1 MRYRTLGRTGLEVSE
16 IGFGTWG
23 VGADAW
29 KGGTDADSL
38 AAMHRA
44 IELGV
49 NFIDTAIVYGSGHSE
64 KLVGQIKREHPEVMI
79 ATKVNPA
86 NWEWPASDT
95 TPADDAFS
103 AAHVIARTEESLRN
117 LGTDVIDVQQ
127 FHVWSD
133 AWVDKGSWL
142 EGIEQLK
149 RDGKIRFFGVSVND
163 AQPDSALKLVETGLV
178 DSVQVI
184 YNIFDQAPEDNL
196 FPACERR
203 DVGIIVRVP
212 FDEGAL
218 TGKVTPE
225 TVFEE
230 GDFRNDYFKDNRKAE
245 VWEAV
250 QKIAADLDIP
260 LERLPEIALRF
271 CLIPDVV
278 STVIPGMR
286 SIPHVESNIA
296 AGDAGLLTPDQI
308 ELLRAHRWVHDWY
321 H

>member
-38 AAMHRA
+38 AAMRRA

-95 TPADDAFS
+95 TPADEAFS

-117 LGTDVIDVQQ
+117 LGADAIDVQQ

-133 AWVDKGSWL
+133 AWVGKGSWL

-163 AQPDSALKLVETGLV
+163 AQPDSVLKLVETGLV

-196 FPACERR
+196 FPACARH
-203 DVGIIVRVP
+203 DVGVIVRVP
-212 FDEGAL
+212 FDAGAL
-218 TGKVTPE
+218 TGKVTPD
-225 TVFEE
+225 TVFEK
-230 GDFRNDYFKDNRKAE
+230 GDFRADYFKDERKAE
-245 VWEAV
+245 VWQV
-250 QKIAADLDIP
+250 VNKIAADLEIP
-260 LERLPEIALRF
+260 LERLPELALRF
-271 CLIPDVV
+271 TLVPDVV

-296 AGDAGLLTPDQI
+296 AGAAGLLTPDQI

>member
-1 MRYRTLGRTGLEVSE
+1 VRYRTLGRTGLEVSD
-16 IGFGTWG
+16 
-23 VGADAW
+23 ADA
-29 KGGTDADSL
+29 L

-44 IELGV
+44 IELGI
-49 NFIDTAIVYGSGHSE
+49 NFLDTAIVYGSGHSE

-86 NWEWPASDT
+86 NLEWPASDA
-95 TPADDAFS
+95 TPADEAFS

-117 LGTDVIDVQQ
+117 LAIDVIDVQQ

-133 AWVDKGSWL
+133 TWVDNGSWL

-178 DSVQVI
+178 DSIQVI

-196 FPACERR
+196 FPACERH

-218 TGKVTPE
+218 TGKVMPD
-225 TVFEE
+225 TVFEQ
-230 GDFRNDYFKDNRKAE
+230 GDFRADYFKDDRKAE

-250 QKIAADLDIP
+250 HKIMADLDIP

-271 CLIPDVV
+271 TLVPDVV

-286 SIPHVESNIA
+286 TVPHVESNVA
-296 AGDAGLLTPDQI
+296 AGDAGPLTPDQI

-321 H
+321 

>member
-1 MRYRTLGRTGLEVSE
+1 MRYRKLGRTGLEVSE

-29 KGGTDADSL
+29 KGGTDSDSL

-49 NFIDTAIVYGSGHSE
+49 NFLDTAIVYGSGHSE
-64 KLVGQIKREHPEVMI
+64 NLVGQIKREHPEVLI
-79 ATKVNPA
+79 ATKINPA
-86 NWEWPASDT
+86 NWEWPAKDT
-95 TPADDAFS
+95 TAADDAFS
-103 AAHVIARTEESLRN
+103 AEHVIARTEESLRN
-117 LGTDVIDVQQ
+117 LGVETIDVQQ

-133 AWVDKGSWL
+133 SWVGQGTWID
-142 EGIEQLK
+142 GIERLK
-149 RDGKIRFFGVSVND
+149 ADGKIRFFGVSVND

-203 DVGIIVRVP
+203 DIGVIVRVP

-218 TGKVTPE
+218 TGKVKPD
-225 TVFEE
+225 TVFQE
-230 GDFRNDYFKDNRKAE
+230 GDFRADYFKGERKAE

-250 QKIAADLDIP
+250 NKVAADLEIP

-271 CLIPDVV
+271 CLVPDVV

-286 SIPHVESNIA
+286 TIPHVESNIA
-296 AGDAGLLTPDQI
+296 AGDAGPLTPEQI
-308 ELLRAHRWVHDWY
+308 EKLRAHRWVHDWY

>member
-38 AAMHRA
+38 AAMRRA

-86 NWEWPASDT
+86 NWEWPASDE
-95 TPADDAFS
+95 TPADEAFS

-117 LGTDVIDVQQ
+117 LGADVIDVQQ

-163 AQPDSALKLVETGLV
+163 AQPDSVLKLVETGLV
-178 DSVQVI
+178 DSIQVI

-218 TGKVTPE
+218 TGKVTPD

-230 GDFRNDYFKDNRKAE
+230 GDFRNDYFKGNRKTE

-250 QKIAADLDIP
+250 HKLTADLDIP
-260 LERLPEIALRF
+260 LERLPELALRF
-271 CLIPDVV
+271 TLVPDVV

-308 ELLRAHRWVHDWY
+308 EILRAHRWVHDWY

>member
-1 MRYRTLGRTGLEVSE
+1 MRYRRLGRTELEVSE

-38 AAMHRA
+38 AAMRRA
-44 IELGV
+44 VELGV
-49 NFIDTAIVYGSGHSE
+49 NFLDTAIVYGSGHSE
-64 KLVGQIKREHPEVMI
+64 KLVGQIKREHPEVLI
-79 ATKVNPA
+79 ATKINPA
-86 NWEWPASDT
+86 NWEWPASDE
-95 TPADDAFS
+95 TPADAAFS

-117 LGTDVIDVQQ
+117 LAIDVIDVQQ

-133 AWVDKGSWL
+133 TWVGKGSWL
-142 EGIEQLK
+142 EGVEQLK
-149 RDGKIRFFGVSVND
+149 REGKIRFFGVSVND

-196 FPACERR
+196 FPACERH
-203 DVGIIVRVP
+203 DVGVIARVP

-218 TGKVTPE
+218 TGKVTPD
-225 TVFEE
+225 TVFEQ
-230 GDFRNDYFKDNRKAE
+230 GDFRAHYFRGNRKAE
-245 VWEAV
+245 AWEAV
-250 QKIAADLDIP
+250 NKIAADLEIP

-271 CLIPDVV
+271 CLLPAVV

-286 SIPHVESNIA
+286 SVPHVESNIA
-296 AGDAGLLTPDQI
+296 AGDAGPLTPDQI
-308 ELLRAHRWVHDWY
+308 EKLRAHRWLHDWY

>member
-1 MRYRTLGRTGLEVSE
+1 VRYRSLGRTGLEVSE

-29 KGGTDADSL
+29 KGGTDSDSL

-49 NFIDTAIVYGSGHSE
+49 NFIDTAVVYGSGHSE
-64 KLVGQIKREHPEVMI
+64 QLVGQIKRDHPEVMI

-86 NWEWPASDT
+86 NWEWPASDS
-95 TPADDAFS
+95 TPADEAFS

-117 LGTDVIDVQQ
+117 LGTEVIDVQQ

-133 AWVDKGSWL
+133 AWVGNGSWL

-163 AQPDSALKLVETGLV
+163 AQPDSVLKLVETGLV
-178 DSVQVI
+178 DSIQVI

-218 TGKVTPE
+218 TGKVTPD
-225 TVFEE
+225 TVFQE
-230 GDFRNDYFKDNRKAE
+230 GDFRADYFKDNRKAE

-250 QKIAADLDIP
+250 HKIMADLDIP

-271 CLIPDVV
+271 CLVPDVV

-286 SIPHVESNIA
+286 SIAHVESNVA

-308 ELLRAHRWVHDWY
+308 EILRAHRWVHDWY

>member
-1 MRYRTLGRTGLEVSE
+1 VRYRTLGRTGLEVSE

-38 AAMHRA
+38 AAMRRA

-86 NWEWPASDT
+86 NWEWPASDE
-95 TPADDAFS
+95 TPADEAFS

-117 LGTDVIDVQQ
+117 LGADVIDVQQ

-178 DSVQVI
+178 DSIQVI

-218 TGKVTPE
+218 TGKVTPD

-230 GDFRNDYFKDNRKAE
+230 GDFRNDYFKGNRKTE

-250 QKIAADLDIP
+250 HKLTADLDIP
-260 LERLPEIALRF
+260 LERLPELALRF
-271 CLIPDVV
+271 TLVPDVV

-308 ELLRAHRWVHDWY
+308 EILRAHRWVHDWY

>member
-1 MRYRTLGRTGLEVSE
+1 VRYRTLGRTGLEVSE

-86 NWEWPASDT
+86 NWEWPASDS
-95 TPADDAFS
+95 TPADEAFS

-117 LGTDVIDVQQ
+117 LATDVIDVQQ

-133 AWVDKGSWL
+133 AWVGNGSWL

-163 AQPDSALKLVETGLV
+163 AQPDSVLKLVETGLV
-178 DSVQVI
+178 DSIQVI

-218 TGKVTPE
+218 TGNVTPD
-225 TVFEE
+225 TVFQE
-230 GDFRNDYFKDNRKAE
+230 GDFRADYFKDNRKAE

-250 QKIAADLDIP
+250 HKIMADLDIP
-260 LERLPEIALRF
+260 IERLPAIALRF
-271 CLIPDVV
+271 CLVPDVV

-286 SIPHVESNIA
+286 SIPHVESNVA

-308 ELLRAHRWVHDWY
+308 EILRAHRWVHDWY

>member
-1 MRYRTLGRTGLEVSE
+1 VRYRTLGRTGLEVSE

-49 NFIDTAIVYGSGHSE
+49 NFIDTAVVYGSGHSE

-86 NWEWPASDT
+86 NWEWPASDS
-95 TPADDAFS
+95 TPADEAFS

-117 LGTDVIDVQQ
+117 LGTEVIDVQQ

-133 AWVDKGSWL
+133 AWVGNGSWL

-163 AQPDSALKLVETGLV
+163 AQPDSVLKLVETGLV
-178 DSVQVI
+178 DSIQVI

-218 TGKVTPE
+218 TGKVTPD
-225 TVFEE
+225 TVFQE
-230 GDFRNDYFKDNRKAE
+230 GDFRADYFKDNRKAE

-250 QKIAADLDIP
+250 HKIMADLDIP

-271 CLIPDVV
+271 CLVPDVV

-286 SIPHVESNIA
+286 SIPHVESNVA

-308 ELLRAHRWVHDWY
+308 EILRAHRWVHDWY

>member
-38 AAMHRA
+38 AAMRRA

-86 NWEWPASDT
+86 NWEWPASDE
-95 TPADDAFS
+95 TPADEAFS
-103 AAHVIARTEESLRN
+103 AEHVIARTEESLRN
-117 LGTDVIDVQQ
+117 LATDVIDVQQ

-163 AQPDSALKLVETGLV
+163 AQPDSVLKLVETGLV

-218 TGKVTPE
+218 TGKVTPD

>member
-38 AAMHRA
+38 AAMERA

-49 NFIDTAIVYGSGHSE
+49 NFLDTAIVYGSGHSE
-64 KLVGQIKREHPEVMI
+64 KLVGQIKRVHPEVMI

-86 NWEWPASDT
+86 NWEWPASDA
-95 TPADDAFS
+95 TPADEAFS

-117 LGTDVIDVQQ
+117 LATDVIDVQQ

-178 DSVQVI
+178 DSIQVI

-196 FPACERR
+196 FPACERN

-218 TGKVTPE
+218 TGKVTPD

-230 GDFRNDYFKDNRKAE
+230 GDFRNDYFKGNRKTE

-250 QKIAADLDIP
+250 HKIAADLDIP
-260 LERLPEIALRF
+260 LERLPELALRF
-271 CLIPDVV
+271 TLIPDVV

>member
-64 KLVGQIKREHPEVMI
+64 KLIGQIKREHPELMI

-86 NWEWPASDT
+86 NWEWPASDA
-95 TPADDAFS
+95 TPADEAFS

-117 LGTDVIDVQQ
+117 LATDVIDVQQ

-133 AWVDKGSWL
+133 AWVDKGTWL

-163 AQPDSALKLVETGLV
+163 AQPDSVLKLVETGLV
-178 DSVQVI
+178 DSIQVI
-184 YNIFDQAPEDNL
+184 YNIFDQAPEDAL
-196 FPACERR
+196 FPLCEEL
-203 DVGIIVRVP
+203 GIAVIARVP
-212 FDEGAL
+212 YDEGSLA
-218 TGKVTPE
+218 GQIRADS
-225 TVFEE
+225 VFPE
-230 GDFRNDYFKDNRKAE
+230 GDFRRTYFGPDNLGQTVARVDACT
-245 VWEAV
+245 AR
-250 QKIAADLDIP
+250 P
-260 LERLPEIALRF
+260 LTR
-271 CLIPDVV
+271 
-278 STVIPGMR
+278 
-286 SIPHVESNIA
+286 
-296 AGDAGLLTPDQI
+296 
-308 ELLRAHRWVHDWY
+308 
-321 H
+321 

>member
-133 AWVDKGSWL
+133 SWVDKGSWL

-308 ELLRAHRWVHDWY
+308 EILRAHRWVHDWY

>member
-1 MRYRTLGRTGLEVSE
+1 VRYRTLGRTGLEVSE

-38 AAMHRA
+38 AAMRRA

-86 NWEWPASDT
+86 NWEWPASDE
-95 TPADDAFS
+95 TPADEAFS

-117 LGTDVIDVQQ
+117 LGADVIDVQQ

-163 AQPDSALKLVETGLV
+163 AQPDSVLKLVETGLV
-178 DSVQVI
+178 DSIQVI

-218 TGKVTPE
+218 TGKVTPD

-230 GDFRNDYFKDNRKAE
+230 GDFRNDYFKGNRKTE

-250 QKIAADLDIP
+250 HKLTADLDIP
-260 LERLPEIALRF
+260 LERLPELALRF
-271 CLIPDVV
+271 TLVPDVV

-308 ELLRAHRWVHDWY
+308 EILRAHRWVHDWY

>member
-16 IGFGTWG
+16 IGFGSWG
-23 VGADAW
+23 IGADAW
-29 KGGTDADSL
+29 KGGNDADAL
-38 AAMHRA
+38 AAMRRA

-49 NFIDTAIVYGSGHSE
+49 NFFDTAIVYGSGHSE
-64 KLVGQIKREHPEVMI
+64 KLVGQIKREHPELII

-86 NWEWPASDT
+86 NDEWPASHK
-95 TPADDAFS
+95 TPADEAFS
-103 AAHVIARTEESLRN
+103 ASHVVSRTEESLRN
-117 LGTDVIDVQQ
+117 LGLDVVDVQQ

-133 AWVDKGSWL
+133 TWLGQGTWL
-142 EGIEQLK
+142 EAVEQLK

-163 AQPDSALKLVETGLV
+163 AQPDSVLKLVETGLV
-178 DSVQVI
+178 DSIQVI
-184 YNIFDQAPEDNL
+184 YNIFDQSPEDNL
-196 FPACERR
+196 FQACERR
-203 DVGIIVRVP
+203 DVGVIVRVP

-218 TGKVTPE
+218 TGKVTPD

-230 GDFRNDYFKDNRKAE
+230 GDFRADYFKDEHKAE
-245 VWEAV
+245 VWQAV
-250 QKIAADLDIP
+250 NKIAADLDIP

-271 CLIPDVV
+271 CLVPDVV

-286 SIPHVESNIA
+286 SVAHVESNIA

-321 H
+321 D

>member
-1 MRYRTLGRTGLEVSE
+1 MRYRELGRTGLAVSE

-38 AAMHRA
+38 AAMRRA

-79 ATKVNPA
+79 ATKINPA

-103 AAHVIARTEESLRN
+103 ASHVIARTEESLRN

-133 AWVDKGSWL
+133 AWVDKGTWL

-163 AQPDSALKLVETGLV
+163 AQPDSVLKLVETGLV

-218 TGKVTPE
+218 TGKVTPD

-230 GDFRNDYFKDNRKAE
+230 GDFRNDYFKDTRRAE

-250 QKIAADLDIP
+250 NKIAVDLDIP
-260 LERLPEIALRF
+260 LERLPELALRF

-296 AGDAGLLTPDQI
+296 ASDAGLLTPDQI
-308 ELLRAHRWVHDWY
+308 EKLRAHRWVHDWY

>member
-1 MRYRTLGRTGLEVSE
+1 VRYRTLGRTGLEVSE

-29 KGGTDADSL
+29 KGGTDADAL

-49 NFIDTAIVYGSGHSE
+49 NFLDTAIVYGSGHSE

-86 NWEWPASDT
+86 NWEWPASDA
-95 TPADDAFS
+95 TPADEAFS

-117 LGTDVIDVQQ
+117 LAIDVIDVQQ

-163 AQPDSALKLVETGLV
+163 AQPDSVLKLVETGLV
-178 DSVQVI
+178 DSIQVI

-196 FPACERR
+196 FPACERH

-218 TGKVTPE
+218 TGKVTPD
-225 TVFEE
+225 TVFEQ
-230 GDFRNDYFKDNRKAE
+230 GDFRADYFKDDRKAE

-250 QKIAADLDIP
+250 HKIMADLDIP

-271 CLIPDVV
+271 TLVPDVV

-286 SIPHVESNIA
+286 TVPHVESNVA

>member
-1 MRYRTLGRTGLEVSE
+1 MRYRELGRTGLAVSE

-38 AAMHRA
+38 AAMRRA

-79 ATKVNPA
+79 ATKINPA

-103 AAHVIARTEESLRN
+103 ASHVIARTEESLRN

-133 AWVDKGSWL
+133 AWVDKGTWL

-163 AQPDSALKLVETGLV
+163 AQPDSVLKLVETGLV

-218 TGKVTPE
+218 TGKVTPD

-230 GDFRNDYFKDNRKAE
+230 GDFRNDYFKDTRRAE

-250 QKIAADLDIP
+250 NKIAVDLDIP
-260 LERLPEIALRF
+260 LERLPELALRF

-308 ELLRAHRWVHDWY
+308 EKLRAHRWVHDWY

>member
-1 MRYRTLGRTGLEVSE
+1 VRYRTLGRTGLEVSE

-38 AAMHRA
+38 AAMRRA

-95 TPADDAFS
+95 TPADEAFS

-117 LGTDVIDVQQ
+117 LATDAIDVQQ

-133 AWVDKGSWL
+133 AWVGKGSWL

-163 AQPDSALKLVETGLV
+163 AQPDSVLKLVETGLV

-196 FPACERR
+196 FPACERN

-218 TGKVTPE
+218 TGKVTPD

-230 GDFRNDYFKDNRKAE
+230 GDFRNDYFKDDRKAE
-245 VWEAV
+245 VWQAV
-250 QKIAADLDIP
+250 NKIAAELEIP
-260 LERLPEIALRF
+260 LERLPELALRF
-271 CLIPDVV
+271 TLVPDVV

-286 SIPHVESNIA
+286 GIPHVESNIA

>member
-1 MRYRTLGRTGLEVSE
+1 MRYRELGRTGLAVSE

-38 AAMHRA
+38 AAMRRA

-79 ATKVNPA
+79 ATKINPA

-103 AAHVIARTEESLRN
+103 ASHVIARTEESLRN

-133 AWVDKGSWL
+133 AWVDKGTWL

-163 AQPDSALKLVETGLV
+163 AQPDSVLKLVETGLV

-218 TGKVTPE
+218 TGKVTPD

>member
-1 MRYRTLGRTGLEVSE
+1 VRYRRLGRTGLEVSE

-29 KGGTDADSL
+29 KGGTDSDSL
-38 AAMHRA
+38 AAMQRA

-79 ATKVNPA
+79 ASKVNPA
-86 NWEWPASDT
+86 NWEWPASDK
-95 TPADDAFS
+95 TPADEAFS

-133 AWVDKGSWL
+133 AWVGQGTWL

-149 RDGKIRFFGVSVND
+149 REGKIRFFGVSVND
-163 AQPDSALKLVETGLV
+163 AQPNSVLKLVESGQV

-184 YNIFDQAPEDNL
+184 YNIFDQAPEDKL
-196 FPACERR
+196 FPACEQR

-218 TGKVTPE
+218 TGKVTPD
-225 TVFEE
+225 TVFEK
-230 GDFRNDYFKDNRKAE
+230 GDFRADYFKDERKAE

-250 QKIAADLDIP
+250 HKIAADLDIP

-271 CLIPDVV
+271 CLVPDVV

-286 SIPHVESNIA
+286 SIAHVESNVA

-308 ELLRAHRWVHDWY
+308 EILRAHRWVHDWY

>member
-1 MRYRTLGRTGLEVSE
+1 MRNRKLGRTGLEVSQ
-16 IGFGTWG
+16 IGLGAWG
-23 VGADAW
+23 IGADAW

-38 AAMHRA
+38 AAMSRA

-64 KLVGQIKREHPEVMI
+64 KLVGQIKREHPELII
-79 ATKVNPA
+79 ATKINPA
-86 NWEWPASDT
+86 NWEWPAKDT
-95 TPADDAFS
+95 TAADDAFS

-117 LGTDVIDVQQ
+117 LGIDTIDVQQ

-133 AWVDKGSWL
+133 SWVGQGTWL

-149 RDGKIRFFGVSVND
+149 ADGKIRFFGVSVND
-163 AQPDSALKLVETGLV
+163 CQPNSVLKLVESGLV

-196 FPACERR
+196 FPACERH
-203 DVGIIVRVP
+203 DVGVIVRVP
-212 FDEGAL
+212 LDEGAL
-218 TGKVTPE
+218 TGKVTPD

-230 GDFRNDYFKDNRKAE
+230 GDFRDTYFAGERKQQ
-245 VWEAV
+245 VWESV
-250 QKIAADLDIP
+250 QKIAADLEVP
-260 LERLPEIALRF
+260 LERLPEMALRF
-271 CLIPDVV
+271 CLVPDAV

-286 SIPHVESNIA
+286 SVRHVESNVA
-296 AGDAGLLTPDQI
+296 AGEAGPLSPAQV
-308 ELLRAHRWVHDWY
+308 EKLRPHRWVHDWY

>member
-1 MRYRTLGRTGLEVSE
+1 VRYRTLGRTGLEVSE

-29 KGGTDADSL
+29 KGGTDADAL

-44 IELGV
+44 IELGI
-49 NFIDTAIVYGSGHSE
+49 NFLDTAIVYGSGHSE

-86 NWEWPASDT
+86 NLEWPASDA
-95 TPADDAFS
+95 TPADEAFS

-117 LGTDVIDVQQ
+117 LAIDVIDVQQ

-133 AWVDKGSWL
+133 TWVDNGSWL

-178 DSVQVI
+178 DSIQVI

-196 FPACERR
+196 FPACERH

-218 TGKVTPE
+218 TGKVMPD
-225 TVFEE
+225 TVFEQ
-230 GDFRNDYFKDNRKAE
+230 GDFRADYFKDDRKAE

-250 QKIAADLDIP
+250 HKIMADLDIP

-271 CLIPDVV
+271 TLVPDVV

-286 SIPHVESNIA
+286 TVPHVESNVA
-296 AGDAGLLTPDQI
+296 AGDAGPLTPDQI

-321 H
+321 

>member
-38 AAMHRA
+38 AAMRRA

-86 NWEWPASDT
+86 NWEWPASDA
-95 TPADDAFS
+95 TPADEAFS

-117 LGTDVIDVQQ
+117 LSTDVIDVQQ

-133 AWVDKGSWL
+133 AWVGNGSWL

-149 RDGKIRFFGVSVND
+149 REGKIRFFGVSVND
-163 AQPDSALKLVETGLV
+163 AQPDSVLKLVETGLV

-196 FPACERR
+196 FPACERN

-218 TGKVTPE
+218 TGKVTPD
-225 TVFEE
+225 TVFAE
-230 GDFRNDYFKDNRKAE
+230 GDFRADYFKDNRKVE
-245 VWEAV
+245 VWQAV
-250 QKIAADLDIP
+250 NKIAADLDIP
-260 LERLPEIALRF
+260 LEWLPEIALRF
-271 CLIPDVV
+271 CLVPDVV

-286 SIPHVESNIA
+286 SIAHVESNVA

-308 ELLRAHRWVHDWY
+308 EILRAHRWVHDWY

>member
-29 KGGTDADSL
+29 KGGTDADAL

-49 NFIDTAIVYGSGHSE
+49 NFLDTAIVYGSGHSE

-79 ATKVNPA
+79 ATKINPA
-86 NWEWPASDT
+86 NWEWPASDS
-95 TPADDAFS
+95 TPADEAFS

-133 AWVDKGSWL
+133 AWVGKGTWL

-178 DSVQVI
+178 DSIQVI

-196 FPACERR
+196 FPACERQ

-218 TGKVTPE
+218 TGKLTPD

-230 GDFRNDYFKDNRKAE
+230 GDFRADYFKGERKAE

-250 QKIAADLDIP
+250 HKIMADLDIP

-271 CLIPDVV
+271 CLVPDVV

-286 SIPHVESNIA
+286 TVPHVESNIA
-296 AGDAGLLTPDQI
+296 AGDAGPLTPDQI
-308 ELLRAHRWVHDWY
+308 EILRAHRWVHDWY

>member
-1 MRYRTLGRTGLEVSE
+1 MRYRSLGRTGLEVSE

-29 KGGTDADSL
+29 KGGNDADSL

-86 NWEWPASDT
+86 NWEWPAGDT

-163 AQPDSALKLVETGLV
+163 AQPDSVLKLVETGLV

-203 DVGIIVRVP
+203 DVGIIVR
-212 FDEGAL
+212 
-218 TGKVTPE
+218 
-225 TVFEE
+225 
-230 GDFRNDYFKDNRKAE
+230 
-245 VWEAV
+245 
-250 QKIAADLDIP
+250 
-260 LERLPEIALRF
+260 
-271 CLIPDVV
+271 CLLYTSPSPRD
-278 STVIPGMR
+278 
-286 SIPHVESNIA
+286 
-296 AGDAGLLTPDQI
+296 
-308 ELLRAHRWVHDWY
+308 
-321 H
+321 

>member
-29 KGGTDADSL
+29 KGGTDADAL

-49 NFIDTAIVYGSGHSE
+49 NFLDTAIVYGSGHSE

-86 NWEWPASDT
+86 NWEWPASDA
-95 TPADDAFS
+95 TPADEAFS

-117 LGTDVIDVQQ
+117 LAIDVIDVQQ

-163 AQPDSALKLVETGLV
+163 AQPDSVLKLVETGLV
-178 DSVQVI
+178 DSIQVI

-196 FPACERR
+196 FPACERH

-218 TGKVTPE
+218 TGKVTPD
-225 TVFEE
+225 TVFEQ
-230 GDFRNDYFKDNRKAE
+230 GDFRADYFKDDRKAE

-250 QKIAADLDIP
+250 HKIMADLDIP

-271 CLIPDVV
+271 TLVPDVV

-286 SIPHVESNIA
+286 TVPHVESNVA

>member
-49 NFIDTAIVYGSGHSE
+49 NFIDTAVVYGSGHSE

-86 NWEWPASDT
+86 NWEWPASDS
-95 TPADDAFS
+95 TPADEAFS

-117 LGTDVIDVQQ
+117 LGTEVIDVQQ

-133 AWVDKGSWL
+133 AWVGNGSWL

-163 AQPDSALKLVETGLV
+163 AQPDSVLKLVETGLV
-178 DSVQVI
+178 DSIQVI

-218 TGKVTPE
+218 TGKVTPD
-225 TVFEE
+225 TVFQE
-230 GDFRNDYFKDNRKAE
+230 GDFRADYFKDNRKAE

-250 QKIAADLDIP
+250 HKIMADLDIP

-271 CLIPDVV
+271 CLVPDVV

-286 SIPHVESNIA
+286 SIPHVESNVA

-308 ELLRAHRWVHDWY
+308 EILRAHRWVHDWY

>member
-38 AAMHRA
+38 AAMRRA

-64 KLVGQIKREHPEVMI
+64 KLVGQVKREHPEVMV
-79 ATKVNPA
+79 ASKVNPA

-95 TPADDAFS
+95 TPADEAFS

-117 LGTDVIDVQQ
+117 LGTEVIDVQQ

-133 AWVDKGSWL
+133 AWVGKGSWL

-163 AQPDSALKLVETGLV
+163 AQPDSVLKLVETGLV

-196 FPACERR
+196 FPACARR

-218 TGKVTPE
+218 TGKVTPD
-225 TVFEE
+225 TVFEP
-230 GDFRNDYFKDNRKAE
+230 GDFRGDYFKDDRKTE
-245 VWEAV
+245 VWQAV
-250 QKIAADLDIP
+250 NKIAAELEIP
-260 LERLPEIALRF
+260 LERLPELALRF
-271 CLIPDVV
+271 ALVPDVV

-308 ELLRAHRWVHDWY
+308 EILRAHRWVHDWY

>member
-29 KGGTDADSL
+29 KGGTDADAL

-49 NFIDTAIVYGSGHSE
+49 NFLDTAIVYGSGHSE

-86 NWEWPASDT
+86 NWEWPASDA
-95 TPADDAFS
+95 TPADEAFS

-117 LGTDVIDVQQ
+117 LAIDVIDVQQ

-149 RDGKIRFFGVSVND
+149 RDGKIRFGVSVND
-163 AQPDSALKLVETGLV
+163 AQPDSVLKLVETGLV
-178 DSVQVI
+178 DSIQVI

-196 FPACERR
+196 FPACERH

-218 TGKVTPE
+218 TGKVTPD
-225 TVFEE
+225 TVFEQ
-230 GDFRNDYFKDNRKAE
+230 GDFRADYFKDDRKAE

-250 QKIAADLDIP
+250 HKIMADLDIP

-271 CLIPDVV
+271 TLVPDVV

-286 SIPHVESNIA
+286 TVPHVESNVA